1 MDLKPVTKGELDITG
16 VYFQFVRPGSMEIL
30 KAPSRMG
37 NQLIYPR
44 ENYDYE
50 TSANRKATAKGTQ
63 AQRNSGKSGNKR

>member
-1 MDLKPVTKGELDITG
+1 MEMKPVTRGELDITG

-37 NQLIYPR
+37 NQLIYPK

-50 TSANRKATAKGTQ
+50 ASANRKAIGKGAK
-63 AQRNSGKSGNKR
+63 AKRDSGKSGNKY